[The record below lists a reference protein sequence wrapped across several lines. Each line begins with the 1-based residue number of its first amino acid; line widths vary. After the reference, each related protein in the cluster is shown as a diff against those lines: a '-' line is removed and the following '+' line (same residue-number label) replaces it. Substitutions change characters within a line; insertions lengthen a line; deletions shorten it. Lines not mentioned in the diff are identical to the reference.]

1 VIYLWCLVLHVNT
14 YLCLKGCGMAQQ
26 IHEGTT
32 IGLENGKQGRHMR
45 GLLYAVCGAALWGL
59 SGTAAQALFQTY
71 HVAAQWLVTVRMLG
85 SGILLLCWFRP
96 TFPRQLR
103 GRFVLFAIV
112 GLAGVQFAYFA
123 AIAYSN
129 VATATCMQYPYLP
142 MIALYEL
149 VVQRKAV
156 TRGKLAAL
164 VTALLGVFL
173 LVLGG
178 QNGHIALQITP
189 LALAL
194 GVLSAILAAYYM
206 IASKYF
212 VTVSGVG
219 PVTTWGFLIGGAAMA
234 IVAPPWNVQ
243 VSGNML
249 LFVALVV
256 FVVLFGTLLAFGL
269 TFSSLT
275 YVSPMEASIVITVEP
290 ITAALALLI
299 FFHVPL
305 LLQQYFGGICILL
318 AVMILSLEGKRATT
332 Q

>member
-1 VIYLWCLVLHVNT
+1 
-14 YLCLKGCGMAQQ
+14 MARQ
-26 IHEGTT
+26 IHEGTAT
-32 IGLENGKQGRHMR
+32 APEIGKQGQHMR
-45 GLLYAVCGAALWGL
+45 GLLYAACGAALWGL
-59 SGTAAQALFQTY
+59 SGTAAQALFQSY
-71 HVAAQWLVTVRMLG
+71 HITAQWLVTVRMLG

-96 TFPRQLR
+96 TFPRQHR
-103 GRFVLFAIV
+103 GRIVLFAIV
-112 GLAGVQFAYFA
+112 GLAGVQFTYFA

-129 VATATCMQYPYLP
+129 VATATCIQYLYLP
-142 MIALYEL
+142 MIALYEM
-149 VVQRKAV
+149 VVQRRAA

-189 LALAL
+189 LALVF
-194 GVLSAILAAYYM
+194 GVLSAILAAYYL

-212 VTVSGVG
+212 VTVAGAW
-219 PVTTWGFLIGGAAMA
+219 PTTTWGFLIGGAAMA
-234 IVAPPWNVQ
+234 IVAPPWDIQ
-243 VSGNML
+243 ISGNL
-249 LFVALVV
+249 PLFVALVV

-269 TFSSLT
+269 TFSSLK

-305 LLQQYFGGICILL
+305 LLQQYFGGLCILL
-318 AVMILSLEGKRATT
+318 AVVILSLEGKRAIT

>member
-1 VIYLWCLVLHVNT
+1 MLISI
-14 YLCLKGCGMAQQ
+14 CLKGYGMAQQ
-26 IHEGTT
+26 RVHEETAT
-32 IGLENGKQGRHMR
+32 ALENSKQSRHIR
-45 GLLYAVCGAALWGL
+45 GLLYAMCGAALWGL

-71 HVAAQWLVTVRMLG
+71 HITAQWLVTVRMLG
-85 SGILLLCWFRP
+85 SAILLLCWFRP
-96 TFPRQLR
+96 TFPRQHR
-103 GRFVLFAIV
+103 VRFALFAIV
-112 GLAGVQFAYFA
+112 GLAGVQFTYFA

-129 VATATCMQYPYLP
+129 AATATCMQYLYLP

-149 VVQRKAV
+149 VVQRKAA

-178 QNGHIALQITP
+178 QGGHIALQITP
-189 LALAL
+189 LALL
-194 GVLSAILAAYYM
+194 FGVLSAILAAYYL

-212 VTVSGVG
+212 VTASGAW
-219 PVTTWGFLIGGAAMA
+219 PITTWGFLIGGAAMA
-234 IVAPPWNVQ
+234 IVAPPWNIQ
-243 VSGNML
+243 VSGNMS
-249 LFVALVV
+249 LFVALVA

-290 ITAALALLI
+290 ITAALASLI

-305 LLQQYFGGICILL
+305 LLQQYLGGICILL
-318 AVMILSLEGKRATT
+318 AVVILSLEGKRATDVT
-332 Q
+332 R